1 MPLQPNSTQPIP
13 AIPVLNYAG
22 PTVPQR
28 PAFNARRHWT
38 WKGEHL
44 FRVYLSRDRIY
55 FIRIGGAR
63 TQEAVVMA
71 QFGLLGGLIAWW
83 AAKSRKKKEAKKVLQ
98 NEEKPIEMLMSE
110 HKRNHSTATLDFKD
124 VTIESGG
131 FWGAGIV
138 KWTFNVPGEKKRV
151 VMSFD
156 KPEDIEAA
164 VARLPELF
172 PAMRVGVEYDERKK
186 KFVKKR

>member
-1 MPLQPNSTQPIP
+1 MQPNPSQPIP

-28 PAFNARRHWT
+28 PAFNARRTWT

-44 FRVYLSRDRIY
+44 FRIYLTPARVY

-63 TQEAVVMA
+63 THETVAMT

-83 AAKSRKKKEAKKVLQ
+83 AAKHRKKQEQKKVLQ
-98 NEEKPIEMLMSE
+98 NEEKPIEQLMTE
-110 HKRNHSTATLDFKD
+110 HKRNHAIDTSDFSHIA
-124 VTIESGG
+124 VETGG
-131 FWGAGIV
+131 FWSGGGI

-151 VMSFD
+151 TLTLD
-156 KPEDIEAA
+156 KPEDVEAA
-164 VARLPELF
+164 VLRLPQLF
-172 PAMRVGVEYDERKK
+172 NDMRVGVEFNERKK